1 MACFA
6 RCFARPNHAAWG
18 LGSQALRQPRL
29 RAVVAPTVLDA
40 PSRHGCRGHPSSEG
54 RVGELHMR
62 TATECAP
69 PPAER
74 HRGAA
79 RVPPPNS
86 QVAERARP

>member
-1 MACFA
+1 
-6 RCFARPNHAAWG
+6 
-18 LGSQALRQPRL
+18 
-29 RAVVAPTVLDA
+29 
-40 PSRHGCRGHPSSEG
+40 
-54 RVGELHMR
+54 MR